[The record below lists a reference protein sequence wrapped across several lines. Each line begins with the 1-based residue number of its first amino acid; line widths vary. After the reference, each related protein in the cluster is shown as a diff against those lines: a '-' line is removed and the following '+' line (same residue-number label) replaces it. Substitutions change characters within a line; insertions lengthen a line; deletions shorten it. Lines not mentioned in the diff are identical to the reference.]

1 MNKLRDTSFILF
13 LLLMFGCSLKS
24 LTHKNDVGYHLKR
37 GEFFLRN
44 GQIEETISEDK
55 KALKID
61 PHSTIAYNNL
71 GEIYAFIGS
80 YDQAI
85 ILYMKA
91 LDIEP
96 KFVEAHFNIVVSAI
110 LSKQS
115 DLAWRH
121 IFILKELGEDVRI
134 LVHLLDK
141 E

>member
-85 ILYMKA
+85 YT
-91 LDIEP
+91 
-96 KFVEAHFNIVVSAI
+96 
-110 LSKQS
+110 
-115 DLAWRH
+115 
-121 IFILKELGEDVRI
+121 
-134 LVHLLDK
+134 
-141 E
+141 